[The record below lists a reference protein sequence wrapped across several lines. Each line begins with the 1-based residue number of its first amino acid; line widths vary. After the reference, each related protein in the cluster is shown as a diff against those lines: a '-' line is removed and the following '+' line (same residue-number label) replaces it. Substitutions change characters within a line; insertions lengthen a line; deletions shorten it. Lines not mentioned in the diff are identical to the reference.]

1 MKSVKKT
8 LKKYFIPHAEND
20 HKPFFLREAAVSV
33 TAAIVVILFFASIF
47 GNYVVKNNEYLASV
61 QAAFLVDLTNEDRE
75 DNNLPKLAIND
86 KLINAASLKAG
97 DMSSKSY
104 FAHVSPEGR
113 TPWYWIDQAGYPYLY
128 AGENLAV
135 NFYDSEDVEQA
146 WMDSPTHKAN
156 IMSKNFTEIGI
167 ATARGKYK
175 GENTTFVVQMFGSP
189 KKTKTVTNVAMVD
202 SLGTQVALVTE
213 TPNET
218 PNSGNNED
226 SDVLGSEIEP
236 VLPTQESPVSAAV
249 ADTKPVPAPVA
260 EEKTP
265 ESFMTFTNPE
275 AEPVELEQASAV
287 IPAEVPT
294 YTNWFERV
302 IVNPVRTVDGLYSVI
317 AAVVIFALI
326 LKIFIEIRLQHPR
339 NIAYG
344 VLLLAIIV
352 ICMHINGSILAE
364 PTLVVSF

>member
-8 LKKYFIPHAEND
+8 LKKYFIPHPEND
-20 HKPFFLREAAVSV
+20 HKPHFLREGAVSV

-47 GNYVVKNNEYLASV
+47 GNYAVKNNKHLAAI
-61 QAAFLVDLTNEDRE
+61 QAAFLVDLTNEDRA
-75 DNNLPKLAIND
+75 DQGLQKLAIND
-86 KLINAASLKAG
+86 KLVSAAGMKAG
-97 DMSSKSY
+97 DMAEKSY
-104 FAHVSPEGR
+104 FAHVSPDGK

-135 NFYDSEDVEQA
+135 NFYDSEDVEEA

-156 IMSKNFTEIGI
+156 IMSRNFTEIGI

-175 GENTTFVVQMFGSP
+175 GDTTTFVVQMFGSP
-189 KKTKTVTNVAMVD
+189 KKSSTANLEMVD
-202 SLGTQVALVTE
+202 SLANEVALATE
-213 TPNET
+213 PSRQSED
-218 PNSGNNED
+218 SSDD

-236 VLPTQESPVSAAV
+236 APQMPEDSSSEATPKPEPVVTAV
-249 ADTKPVPAPVA
+249 EPVTKT
-260 EEKTP
+260 E
-265 ESFMTFTNPE
+265 ESFMTFTNPD
-275 AEPVELEQASAV
+275 AAPQELDQVSSVA
-287 IPAEVPT
+287 PAEEVPA

-317 AAVVIFALI
+317 AAIVIFSLI

-344 VLLLAIIV
+344 VLLLAIV
-352 ICMHINGSILAE
+352 VVCMHLNGSLLAE